1 MLKPHTR
8 LVRRFGISASA
19 ALAVLVAGATV
30 HAAEAPSNIEL
41 IKILVDKGII
51 SVDEAKK
58 IIADE
63 NVKKEPSSN
72 TLRVTHV
79 PAAVRDDIAA
89 KVREGV
95 KADVTKEVLSKAK
108 TEGWGIAGAQ
118 PEWLRKIKL
127 SGDFRLRVQQD
138 TFGSDNAALSV
149 IDYQVVNEKGSR
161 TKAADKAFINT
172 TEDRM
177 RVRDRLRLQ
186 VDAKINDAVNF
197 YTRIATG
204 NALDP
209 VSTNQTLGN
218 YGEKQSIALDQAYA
232 VGKFFDEQLQIKL
245 GRMPNPFMASD
256 LVWDADLGFEGA
268 TSSWTVYSL
277 KSSGA
282 GVIASFLAGAFPIQ
296 EVELSPQDK
305 WLYSLEASLTWQQ
318 SNTNKL
324 RAAVGYF
331 AYDNIVGEKNALDS
345 KLTDYSAPKN
355 MQRGNSVFNIRNS
368 SAPSS
373 ADELF
378 GLASE
383 FNNLDL
389 TLSYDVPASQGRHLI
404 VTADYVTNLG
414 YDSDRVA
421 SLMND
426 AAYAKQIDGY
436 KVDVLWGVP
445 KAFKRG
451 EWNVNIA
458 YRHLERDAVLDAFTD
473 SDFLLGGTDNKGFV
487 LSGEY
492 SVLDNTNIKLSFLSA
507 SSINPVGKTK
517 DANNP
522 IDFDSDSVQ
531 LDFNVK
537 F

>member
-1 MLKPHTR
+1 MSKTHGRNFYR
-8 LVRRFGISASA
+8 LCVGLTAI
-19 ALAVLVAGATV
+19 ALCAT
-30 HAAEAPSNIEL
+30 ARAEPPSNIEL
-41 IKILVDKGII
+41 IKMLVDKGVI
-51 SVDEAKK
+51 SVEEAKK
-58 IIADE
+58 LIADE
-63 NVKKEPSSN
+63 NAKKTPDTN

-79 PAAVRDDIAA
+79 PEAVREDIAT
-89 KVREGV
+89 KVRDGV
-95 KADVTKEVLSKAK
+95 KKDVANEVISKAK
-108 TEGWGIAGAQ
+108 SEGWGIAGAQ
-118 PEWLRKIKL
+118 PEWLRAIKL
-127 SGDFRLRVQQD
+127 GGDFRLRVQQD
-138 TFGSDNAALSV
+138 SFGSDNVALSV
-149 IDYQVVNEKGSR
+149 RDYQVVNERGSI
-161 TKAADKAFINT
+161 TKAAEKGFINT
-172 TEDRM
+172 TEDRL
-177 RVRDRLRLQ
+177 RVRNRVRLQ
-186 VDAKINDAVNF
+186 LDAKINKAIDF
-197 YTRIATG
+197 RTRLATG

-209 VSTNQTLGN
+209 VSTNQTQGN

-232 VGKFFDEQLQIKL
+232 VGKFLDEQLHIKL

-296 EVELSPQDK
+296 EVELSEQDK

-324 RAAVGYF
+324 RAALGYF
-331 AYDNIVGEKNALDS
+331 AFDNMAGEKNGLDS
-345 KLTDYSAPKN
+345 KLTDYTAPKN

-368 SAPSS
+368 SVPSS

-378 GLASE
+378 GLASD

-389 TLSYDVPASQGRHLI
+389 TLSYDVPVSHGRHLI

-421 SLMND
+421 SFMKD
-426 AAYAKQIDGY
+426 AAYAEQTDGY
-436 KVDVLWGVP
+436 KLDVLWGVP

-473 SDFLLGGTDNKGFV
+473 SDFLLGGTDNKGYV

-507 SSINPVGKTK
+507 SSINPVGKSK

>member
-1 MLKPHTR
+1 MRKTQGRTLYCLSIGLT
-8 LVRRFGISASA
+8 
-19 ALAVLVAGATV
+19 ALALSAGVQAD
-30 HAAEAPSNIEL
+30 APSNIEL
-41 IKILVDKGII
+41 IKMLVDKGVI
-51 SVDEAKK
+51 SIDEAKK
-58 IIADE
+58 LIADE
-63 NVKKEPSSN
+63 NAKKAPDTN

-79 PAAVRDDIAA
+79 PETVRDDIAA

-138 TFGSDNAALSV
+138 SFGSDNASLSV
-149 IDYQVVNEKGSR
+149 RDYQVVNERGSI
-161 TKAADKAFINT
+161 TKAAEKGFINT
-172 TEDRM
+172 TEDRL
-177 RVRDRLRLQ
+177 RVRNRLRLQ
-186 VDAKINDAVNF
+186 LDAKINNAIDF
-197 YTRIATG
+197 RTRLATG

-218 YGEKQSIALDQAYA
+218 YGEKQSIALDQAYV
-232 VGKFFDEQLQIKL
+232 VGNFFDEQLQIKL
-245 GRMPNPFMASD
+245 GRMPNPFVASD

-282 GVIASFLAGAFPIQ
+282 GVIASFMAGAFPNQ
-296 EVELSPQDK
+296 EVELSQQDK
-305 WLYSLEASLTWQQ
+305 WLYSLEASITWQQ
-318 SNTNKL
+318 PNTNKL
-324 RAAVGYF
+324 RAAIGYF
-331 AYDNIVGEKNALDS
+331 AFDNVVGEKNALDS

-378 GLASE
+378 ALASD
-383 FNNLDL
+383 FDNLDL
-389 TLSYDVPASQGRHLI
+389 SLMYDIPTANGKHL
-404 VTADYVTNLG
+404 VLTADYVTNLG
-414 YDSDRVA
+414 YDE
-421 SLMND
+421 D
-426 AAYAKQIDGY
+426 AVVLYMAQPNYAKQTEGY
-436 KVDVLWGVP
+436 KIDMLWGVP
-445 KAFKRG
+445 KPAKRG
-451 EWNVNIA
+451 DWNLGIA

-473 SDFLLGGTDNKGFV
+473 SDFLLGGTDNKGYV
-487 LSGEY
+487 LTGEY

-507 SSINPVGKTK
+507 SSINPVTSVSINK
-517 DANNP
+517 P
-522 IDFDSDSVQ
+522 SDFDSDSVQ